1 MGCRNTVLKGI
12 LPQSITDIMAILATQ
27 KNKISAP
34 VSRMVFGKK
43 AFKSKLSMF
52 GHPKAEKGNKAEE
65 NQVSKT
71 SSS

>member
-1 MGCRNTVLKGI
+1 
-12 LPQSITDIMAILATQ
+12 MAILATQ

-65 NQVSKT
+65 NQVSNT